1 MTTFAT
7 EELVS
12 STNLVKN
19 FWVYSEK
26 INSWKLEK
34 IWVLKN
40 NKLNLT
46 IISTETFSYY
56 QDLSENLE
64 IYKEIIDRKNKD
76 DFVEADNILSKFNLS
91 VK

>member
-26 INSWKLEK
+26 INSWKLDK

-56 QDLSENLE
+56 QDLAENLE

>member
-1 MTTFAT
+1 MTVFAR

-26 INSWKLEK
+26 INSWELDK

-56 QDLSENLE
+56 QDLAENLE
-64 IYKEIIDRKNKD
+64 IYKDIIDRKNKN
-76 DFVEADNILSKFNLS
+76 DFVEADTILSKFNLS
-91 VK
+91 IK

>member
-7 EELVS
+7 EELIS
-12 STNLVKN
+12 STKLVKN

-26 INSWKLEK
+26 INNWELEK
-34 IWVLKN
+34 IGVLKN

-46 IISTETFSYY
+46 IISTETYSYY
-56 QDLSENLE
+56 QDLAENLK
-64 IYKEIIDRKNKD
+64 IYKEIIDRQNKK
-76 DFVEADNILSKFNLS
+76 DFVDADSILSKFNLS

>member
-1 MTTFAT
+1 MTVFAR

-26 INSWKLEK
+26 INSWELDK

-56 QDLSENLE
+56 QDLAENLE
-64 IYKEIIDRKNKD
+64 IYKNIIDRKNKN
-76 DFVEADNILSKFNLS
+76 DFVEADTILSKFNLS
-91 VK
+91 IK